1 MSNDCPRLGGRGILM
16 KLGERDS
23 PKFNLN
29 LSPGASLHSGHGL
42 GFILKLNHSSYT
54 SYKYQEVSAPFLT
67 WIDCC

>member
-29 LSPGASLHSGHGL
+29 LSPGTSLHSGHGL
-42 GFILKLNHSSYT
+42 GFILQT
-54 SYKYQEVSAPFLT
+54 PTTKYQEVSEPFLT
-67 WIDCC
+67 WIIVVSI